1 MTKALG
7 WGILG
12 AVALAALLYL
22 AGLIGPDT
30 GPISLVSP
38 SVETASTGTAPTEG
52 ATGSG
57 AEVAAVSP
65 TPEAPGEMPAAD
77 AVETGAGA
85 PDAVAADAPAEAPA
99 EPAPPRFDL
108 VRADPGGQT
117 LVAGHAAPGAEVSV
131 LLDGEAQPVAS
142 ADSSGRF
149 ALFLDLPP
157 SADPRVLQLS
167 MKLGERDIASTEE
180 VILAPRPP
188 SEAPPPP
195 PADSAAGI
203 GAVAEVPADP
213 SAPEAGVAEA
223 PAAAPE
229 ARDETIELASGAA
242 AEAPESAGAPPAAVD
257 DPSAAPAILL
267 STEAGVEV
275 LQAPDTLPAGQ
286 VAIDAITYD
295 DAGGVTLS
303 GRGSADATLR
313 IYLDNRSVATGAVPP
328 TGRWQIDLPGV
339 EGGTYTLR
347 VDQLA
352 RSGEVSARAESP
364 FLREEPSRLS
374 AAADAAE
381 AGRAALTAVTV
392 QPGNTLWALAR
403 DRYGEGLA
411 YVKVFEANRD
421 QIRNPDL
428 IYPGQ
433 IFELPD

>member
-30 GPISLVSP
+30 GPLSLVSP
-38 SVETASTGTAPTEG
+38 VETASVEG
-52 ATGSG
+52 DTGSD
-57 AEVAAVSP
+57 AAVATNSA
-65 TPEAPGEMPAAD
+65 TPEAPEAMP
-77 AVETGAGA
+77 A
-85 PDAVAADAPAEAPA
+85 PDAAEAGSEAPDVVAADSPAEAPA

-117 LVAGHAAPGAEVSV
+117 LVAGSAAPGAEVSV

-157 SADPRVLQLS
+157 SADPRVLRLS
-167 MKLGERDIASTEE
+167 MKLGEQEIASTEE
-180 VILAPRPP
+180 VILAPPAPSDAPEPP
-188 SEAPPPP
+188 L
-195 PADSAAGI
+195 AGSTAEI
-203 GAVAEVPADP
+203 SAVAEAGVGP
-213 SAPEAGVAEA
+213 SAPGAEGTDAPGVEAVANDEALEMASGETAGGAVTPPA
-223 PAAAPE
+223 PA
-229 ARDETIELASGAA
+229 DASA
-242 AEAPESAGAPPAAVD
+242 
-257 DPSAAPAILL
+257 AAPAILL

-275 LQAPDTLPAGQ
+275 LQAPDPLPPGQ

-295 DAGGVTLS
+295 ETGGVTLS

-313 IYLDNRSVATGAVPP
+313 IYLDNRSVATGAVPE
-328 TGRWQIDLPGV
+328 TGRWRIDLPGV

-352 RSGEVSARAESP
+352 ESGDVSARAESP
-364 FLREEPSRLS
+364 FLREEPAKLA
-374 AAADAAE
+374 AAADEAE
-381 AGRAALTAVTV
+381 AGEAALTAVTV

-411 YVKVFEANRD
+411 YVKVFEANRE

>member
-30 GPISLVSP
+30 GPLRLVSP
-38 SVETASTGTAPTEG
+38 VETASVEG
-52 ATGSG
+52 DTGSD
-57 AEVAAVSP
+57 AAVATNSA
-65 TPEAPGEMPAAD
+65 TPEAPEAMPARD
-77 AVETGAGA
+77 AVEAGGEA
-85 PDAVAADAPAEAPA
+85 PDAVAADSPAEASA

-117 LVAGHAAPGAEVSV
+117 LVAGSAAPGAEVSV

-157 SADPRVLQLS
+157 SADPRVLRLS
-167 MKLGERDIASTEE
+167 MKLGEQEIASTEE
-180 VILAPRPP
+180 VILAPPAP
-188 SEAPPPP
+188 SDAPEPP
-195 PADSAAGI
+195 PAGSTAEI
-203 GAVAEVPADP
+203 SAVAEVAVGP
-213 SAPEAGVAEA
+213 SAPGAGGTSEGTDTPGVEAVANDEALETASGETAGGAATPPA
-223 PAAAPE
+223 PA
-229 ARDETIELASGAA
+229 DASA
-242 AEAPESAGAPPAAVD
+242 
-257 DPSAAPAILL
+257 AAPAILL

-275 LQAPDTLPAGQ
+275 LQAPDPLPAGQ

-295 DAGGVTLS
+295 ETGGVTLS

-313 IYLDNRSVATGAVPP
+313 IYLDNRSVATGAVPE
-328 TGRWQIDLPGV
+328 TGRWRIDLPGV

-352 RSGEVSARAESP
+352 ESGDVSARAESP
-364 FLREEPSRLS
+364 FLREEPARLA
-374 AAADAAE
+374 AAADEAE
-381 AGRAALTAVTV
+381 AGEAALTAVTG

-411 YVKVFEANRD
+411 YVKVFEANRE